1 MLIEQRGIAPVQDDA
16 AITAEKKL
24 AQLIACGDEAAVMA
38 WASSGHAQDVE
49 FTGRTFAAAICQGM
63 TQASCLL
70 AREGFNLCVT
80 DDAAAQRAIA
90 AANGMRGLLGF
101 LERYRYCKAQ
111 RSYYLPVVQSSTS
124 LQSIKALLGAGLLG
138 KRDAAE
144 LLSLSLRMN
153 KASLACVL
161 ADGGAKLATLEE
173 DDIPPEL
180 SHGSS
185 KQAADDAQGEASL
198 WARFATPQRDI
209 DTLELILHHV
219 EDTPCGIYR
228 SWWGSY
234 ARQEG
239 FAVKLAVIAET
250 SDASHCD
257 CPYELTV
264 AFVDAG
270 RQEALEGVLGWNALA
285 SVQLGEL
292 LERAQQAGRPQAAAA
307 IMRAMHTQPSTLAP
321 LEL

>member
-1 MLIEQRGIAPVQDDA
+1 MQDDA
-16 AITAEKKL
+16 AITAEKEL
-24 AQLIACGDEAAVMA
+24 AQLIASGDEAAVMA
-38 WASSGHAQDVE
+38 WANSGRAQDVE

-63 TQASCLL
+63 AQASCLL
-70 AREGFNLCVT
+70 AQEGFNLCVT
-80 DDAAAQRAIA
+80 NDAAAQRAIA

-111 RSYYLPVVQSSTS
+111 RSYYLPVVQSSAS
-124 LQSIKALLGAGLLG
+124 LQPVQALLDAGLLG

-153 KASLACVL
+153 NAPLARVL
-161 ADGGAKLATLEE
+161 ADGGAKLAVIEE

-185 KQAADDAQGEASL
+185 KQAVDDAQGEACL
-198 WARFATPQRDI
+198 WARFATPQRDM
-209 DTLELILHHV
+209 DTLELVLQRA
-219 EDTPCGIYR
+219 EGTPCGVYR

-234 ARQEG
+234 ARQED
-239 FAVKLAVIAET
+239 FAAKLAVIAAA
-250 SDASHCD
+250 SDADHCD
-257 CPYELTV
+257 CPYELAAALV
-264 AFVDAG
+264 EAG
-270 RQEALEGVLGWNALA
+270 QQEALEDVLDWDALA
-285 SVQLGEL
+285 PAQLGEL

-307 IMRAMHTQPSTLAP
+307 IMRAMHTRPGALAP